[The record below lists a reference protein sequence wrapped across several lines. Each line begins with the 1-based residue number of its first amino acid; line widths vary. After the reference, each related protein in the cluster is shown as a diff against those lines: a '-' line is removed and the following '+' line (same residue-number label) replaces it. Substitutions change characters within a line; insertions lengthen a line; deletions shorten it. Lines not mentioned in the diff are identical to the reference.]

1 MRPPFWTVP
10 NQITFFRFIL
20 IPVFLI
26 SLFYQKYEWALG
38 LLIVAGLSDA
48 LDGLLARW
56 LNQKSELGTFLDP
69 LADKLLLSSAFVVL
83 SFKGVIGWWLTILVL
98 ARDVIIL
105 ATAVVILL
113 VVGHRTFPPSV
124 YGKLTT
130 LLQILLVVI
139 AVAAAAF
146 QSPWLHEAERGLI
159 YAVAASTVVSG
170 VHYSFTI
177 ARRLSGPARP

>member
-1 MRPPFWTVP
+1 MLTVP
-10 NQITFFRFIL
+10 NFLTLLRIVAV
-20 IPVFLI
+20 PVFLI
-26 SLFYQKYEWALG
+26 LVSYQRYGAALCLFLS
-38 LLIVAGLSDA
+38 AGITDA
-48 LDGLLARW
+48 VDGVLAR
-56 LNQKSELGTFLDP
+56 LTDTRSDLGARLDP